1 MEKIVRIMSQSPLAT
16 RQYTD
21 RKTGVEKVMNSVAL
35 HLTDGVDN
43 FIAEITGERAVNL
56 PVLLPTKARRRER
69 RTSTSTKSA
78 YCNEEAG
85 ENVQVEYTVV

>member
-56 PVLLPTKARRRER
+56 PVL
-69 RTSTSTKSA
+69 SA

>member
-56 PVLLPTKARRRER
+56 PVLTKARRRER